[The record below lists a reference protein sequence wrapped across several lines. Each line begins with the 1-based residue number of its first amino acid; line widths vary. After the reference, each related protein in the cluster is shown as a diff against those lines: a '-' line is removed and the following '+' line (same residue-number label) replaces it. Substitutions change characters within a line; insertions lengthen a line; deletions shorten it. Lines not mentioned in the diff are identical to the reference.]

1 MDSYSKGVLVLGLS
15 PALPCLQIQKAA
27 LPGALASP
35 RARPPT
41 ETAAACGHLE
51 ELRSLL
57 AQSSWEVVSPLPIM
71 PHVLRF
77 FLRCIVPSPS
87 DPDSHCTRG
96 REEEKP
102 GSQPDATPSVCE

>member
-15 PALPCLQIQKAA
+15 PALPLSADPKGSPPRG
-27 LPGALASP
+27 PGLA
-35 RARPPT
+35 RARLPT

-87 DPDSHCTRG
+87 DPDSHCTGG
-96 REEEKP
+96 REEAKTRKSTRCNP
-102 GSQPDATPSVCE
+102 FCL